1 MRFVEEAEVASVLQ
15 MEELIP
21 AMRRTM
27 IDFSQGRA
35 EQPPRRILPVKAH
48 GGYFGAMPAATPD
61 GLGVKLVTV
70 YPGNAEKGRPTHMA
84 LITLF
89 RPETG
94 EPLVVMDGRLITE
107 MRTAAV
113 TAAYVDAVA
122 ADSAS
127 SLAILG
133 AGLQGESHVA
143 ALSHVRRF
151 DDIRIWSRTP
161 AHASELAEKIGGRAM
176 GCKEAVSDADVVV
189 AATGSTEPILNGAWL
204 RPGAKVASVGW
215 SGADGAE
222 FDRATMSNVVV
233 VDSREGTQIE
243 SGNIR
248 KYHAKIY
255 AELGE
260 VLDGRRPLN
269 PENTVVF
276 DSIGMACQ
284 DVTAAR
290 LVWQK
295 LLR

>member
-1 MRFVEEAEVASVLQ
+1 MRFVEEAEVASVLR

-21 AMRRTM
+21 AMRRAM
-27 IDFSQGRA
+27 IDFSQGRG
-35 EQPPRRILPVKAH
+35 EQPPRRILPVEAH
-48 GGYFGAMPAATPD
+48 GGYFGAMPAVTPD
-61 GLGVKLVTV
+61 GLGAKFVTF
-70 YPGNAEKGRPTHMA
+70 YPGNAERGQHTHMA

-113 TAAYVDAVA
+113 TAAYVDEVA
-122 ADSAS
+122 ASDAR

-133 AGLQGESHVA
+133 AGLQGESHIT

-161 AHASELAEKIGGRAM
+161 AHASDLAEKVGGRAV
-176 GCKEAVSDADVVV
+176 GCEEAVRDADVVV
-189 AATGSTEPILNGAWL
+189 AATGSNEPILDGAWMK
-204 RPGAKVASVGW
+204 PGAKVASVGW
-215 SGADGAE
+215 SGAEGAE
-222 FDRATMSNVVV
+222 LDRATMSNVVI

-260 VLDGRRPLN
+260 VLDGRRHVS
-269 PENTVVF
+269 PEDTVVF

-284 DVTAAR
+284 DVTAAQ
-290 LVWQK
+290 LVWEK
-295 LLR
+295 LCR